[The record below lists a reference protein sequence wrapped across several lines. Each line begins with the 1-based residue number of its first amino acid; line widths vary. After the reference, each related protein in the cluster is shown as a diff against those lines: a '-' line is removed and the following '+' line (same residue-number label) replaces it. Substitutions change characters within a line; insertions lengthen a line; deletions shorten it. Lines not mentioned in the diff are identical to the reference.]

1 MLIWASK
8 SWIKKERE
16 RNWKEKVIEKE
27 GERER
32 ERNEAHIFISYA
44 AAKFLSVIFFG

>member
-1 MLIWASK
+1 MIWASK

-27 GERER
+27 GEIER
-32 ERNEAHIFISYA
+32 ETRLIFSSRMLQQNF
-44 AAKFLSVIFFG
+44 FL